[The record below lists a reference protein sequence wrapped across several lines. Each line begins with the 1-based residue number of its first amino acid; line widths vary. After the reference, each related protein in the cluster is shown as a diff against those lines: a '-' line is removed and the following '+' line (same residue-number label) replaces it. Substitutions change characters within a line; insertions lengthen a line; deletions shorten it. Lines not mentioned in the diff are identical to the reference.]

1 MGCVRRKLLPK
12 GIAARVFAASPGEI
26 FGPEKASGG
35 FALFMLQQ
43 NHPATLD
50 DRVTGEIRDTLFNQ
64 WLQRELQRADI
75 RYPIWEAGK
84 QERQ

>member
-1 MGCVRRKLLPK
+1 
-12 GIAARVFAASPGEI
+12 
-26 FGPEKASGG
+26 
-35 FALFMLQQ
+35 MLQQ